1 MKDHGFFL
9 NGASV
14 IADPSGVL
22 WWPGHRTLIVADLH
36 LEKAS
41 AYAAGGILLPPYDSL
56 ATVERLT
63 DVIRR
68 LRPSHVLALGD
79 SFHDAE
85 AADRLDPSVARAL
98 RAQVSAL
105 DRWTWIAG
113 NHDPVP
119 PEGFGGSVASEVEIG
134 PLRFRHE
141 PIVSATG
148 EVAGHLHP
156 KIRISTRARRIG
168 ARCFITDGQRI
179 VLPAFGAL
187 TGGLDIGDTAFRRL
201 FPGAAVALAL
211 GPERVHAIRVGNG
224 RPG

>member
-1 MKDHGFFL
+1 MKDHEFLL

-22 WWPGHRTLIVADLH
+22 WWPEHSALIVADLH

-41 AYAAGGILLPPYDSL
+41 AYAAGGILLPPYDSQATLNRL
-56 ATVERLT
+56 A

-68 LRPSHVLALGD
+68 RRPSHVLALGD

-85 AADRLDPSVARAL
+85 AADRLDPNVARAL
-98 RAQVSAL
+98 RAQVLAL

-119 PEGFGGSVASEVEIG
+119 PERFGGSVASEVEIG

-141 PIVSATG
+141 PIVAATG

-187 TGGLDIGDTAFRRL
+187 TGGLDIGDTAIRRL
-201 FPGAAVALAL
+201 FPAAAVALVL
-211 GPERVHAIRVGNG
+211 GPERVHAIRVGNR